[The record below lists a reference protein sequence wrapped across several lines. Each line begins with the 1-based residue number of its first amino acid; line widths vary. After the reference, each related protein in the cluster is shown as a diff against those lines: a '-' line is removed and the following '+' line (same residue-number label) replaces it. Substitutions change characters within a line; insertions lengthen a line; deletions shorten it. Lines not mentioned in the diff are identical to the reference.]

1 MKALNSLRLED
12 NEIQAINELKS
23 RILESYPGADLIIYG
38 SKARGDYNKQSDIDV
53 LIVLQDDYKIDRNI
67 TFEELKK
74 LYFLPVNYK
83 LKSDIIGKA
92 VDVELKYG
100 VFFDLNIQ
108 NKSYLQT
115 NLANIVPLF
124 ENLNKEGVA
133 V

>member
-1 MKALNSLRLED
+1 MKTLNSLKLKD
-12 NEIQAINELKS
+12 NEIKAINELKS
-23 RILESYPGADLIIYG
+23 RILESYPGAGLIIYG
-38 SKARGDYNKQSDIDV
+38 SKARGDYDKESDIDV

-67 TFEELKK
+67 TFEELEK

-124 ENLNKEGVA
+124 ENLNKEGVTI
-133 V
+133 

>member
-1 MKALNSLRLED
+1 MKTLNSLKLKD
-12 NEIQAINELKS
+12 NEIEAINELKS
-23 RILESYPGADLIIYG
+23 SILKTYPDADLILYG
-38 SKARGDYNKQSDIDV
+38 SKARGDYDKESDIDV
-53 LIVLQDDYKIDRNI
+53 LIVLQDDYKIDSNI

-83 LKSDIIGKA
+83 LKSNIIGKA

-108 NKSYLQT
+108 NKSYLKT
-115 NLANIVPLF
+115 KLANIVPLF

-133 V
+133 I

>member
-1 MKALNSLRLED
+1 MKTLNSLKLKD
-12 NEIQAINELKS
+12 NEIKAIKELKS

-38 SKARGDYNKQSDIDV
+38 SKARGDYNKESDIDV
-53 LIVLQDDYKIDRNI
+53 LIALPDNYKIDRNI

-133 V
+133 I

>member
-1 MKALNSLRLED
+1 MKTLNSLKLKD
-12 NEIQAINELKS
+12 NEIKAINELKS

-38 SKARGDYNKQSDIDV
+38 SKARGDYDEESDIDV

-83 LKSDIIGKA
+83 LKSDIIVKA

-100 VFFDLNIQ
+100 VFFDINIQ

-124 ENLNKEGVA
+124 ENLNKEGV
-133 V
+133 VV